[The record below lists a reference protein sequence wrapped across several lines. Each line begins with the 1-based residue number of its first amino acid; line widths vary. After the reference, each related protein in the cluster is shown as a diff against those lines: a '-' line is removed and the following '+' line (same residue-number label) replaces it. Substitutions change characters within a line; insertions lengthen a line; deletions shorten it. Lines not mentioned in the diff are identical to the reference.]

1 VEIANSVEDE
11 NVALSVSVDGTSV
24 GDVVLSVSVER
35 ISVEDFTKPVCVGA
49 AFVVVGEGCERV
61 FVLCEPV
68 WLVDSWSWLE
78 LRRQLALVLELAA
91 SLWERDARL

>member
-1 VEIANSVEDE
+1 
-11 NVALSVSVDGTSV
+11 VD
-24 GDVVLSVSVER
+24 
-35 ISVEDFTKPVCVGA
+35 A

>member
-35 ISVEDFTKPVCVGA
+35 ISVEDFT
-49 AFVVVGEGCERV
+49 
-61 FVLCEPV
+61 
-68 WLVDSWSWLE
+68 
-78 LRRQLALVLELAA
+78 
-91 SLWERDARL
+91 